1 MRNKIFGYLALFCAF
16 TIAVLWVFQV
26 VFLDS
31 FYRSI
36 MTRKLE
42 ATAEVISGAYSKL
55 SPEDFSAKVY
65 DFAENTGFCIS
76 VYEIKDGVG
85 KCTVS
90 AHIKNTCLIHN
101 AVGEKTLNELYSGAA
116 QSGGAYI
123 RTYSMSPSGDA
134 DSGED
139 GVMVLARTKETDGGA
154 LMVLVNAEVLPVAA
168 ITSTLRSQLVWIT
181 AILLAAS
188 ALLAVFI
195 SRRLSRPVSEI
206 NEEAKIL
213 ASGSYNVNFT
223 GGGYRETEELADTL
237 NYAASELSKVDR
249 MQKELIANISHD
261 LRTPLTMISGYS
273 EVMRDIPGE
282 MTPENMQIII
292 DETRRLTSL
301 VNDVLDLSR
310 LTSGQTEPKNE
321 VFSLTGLVREA
332 MDRYAHLKESEG
344 YTITFEADGEAYVF
358 ADSTRISQVLYNLV
372 NNAINYTGED
382 KKITVTQSISGNN
395 VRISVADTG
404 EGIPEDKLELIWER
418 YYKASEY
425 HRRGT
430 VGSGLGLSIV
440 KQILEGYGAP
450 FGVTSR
456 VGEGSVFW
464 FELPLWTD
472 GQAGGGNTP
481 EGQASGNQES
491 GGQASGGQASGG
503 QASGGL
509 LPDGAAASDADV
521 RGTGTV
527 NPVSASPTTSSHG
540 AESPTA
546 AIPFTASHGT
556 ESADAATPDTASS
569 VTASHGTESATSA
582 SPVTASADAA
592 TPDTASRDGGKS

>member
-31 FYRSI
+31 FYRTI

-372 NNAINYTGED
+372 NNAINYTGDD
-382 KKITVTQSISGNN
+382 KKVTVAQSISGNN

-472 GQAGGGNTP
+472 GQTGGGNTP
-481 EGQASGNQES
+481 EGQVSGNQASSGQTPDGLLQDGQISAEQTG
-491 GGQASGGQASGG
+491 GGQNFS
-503 QASGGL
+503 
-509 LPDGAAASDADV
+509 DGTAVSDADV

-527 NPVSASPTTSSHG
+527 NPVTAI
-540 AESPTA
+540 PTA
-546 AIPFTASHGT
+546 S
-556 ESADAATPDTASS
+556 
-569 VTASHGTESATSA
+569 SHGTESATSA
-582 SPVTASADAA
+582 IPAASSHGAASPVTASAGTVNPDTASSDAA